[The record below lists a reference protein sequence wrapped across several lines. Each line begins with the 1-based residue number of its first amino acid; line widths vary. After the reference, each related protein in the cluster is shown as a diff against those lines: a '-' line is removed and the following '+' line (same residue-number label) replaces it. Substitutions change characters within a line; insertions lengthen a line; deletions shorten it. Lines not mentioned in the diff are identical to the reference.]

1 MNAQPEP
8 APAGDERRYL
18 DRSRLARPEL
28 IGMVSGLVLIVSL
41 WLPWFSTSSN
51 PNSQIYSA
59 HIGPNQTASAWD
71 TFPTLRWLL
80 LALGL
85 APFIL
90 AWIVAR
96 GHKLTWRPGE
106 VTMIVG
112 MAGVVLVLGNGIIFG
127 RPAPHVGISLDWG
140 YWLGL
145 LACVGIVV
153 AGYQRQATFGSGPK
167 RPPGSV

>member
-1 MNAQPEP
+1 MNAQPVP
-8 APAGDERRYL
+8 SGGGGGYL
-18 DRSRLARPEL
+18 DRSRLERSEYL
-28 IGMVSGLVLIVSL
+28 GMACGLVLVLSL

-51 PNSQIYSA
+51 PNSKITSA
-59 HIGPNQTASAWD
+59 HIGPDQSANAWE
-71 TFPTLRWLL
+71 TFHTLSWLL

-96 GHKLTWRPGE
+96 GHKLGWRPGE

-140 YWLGL
+140 YWIAL

-153 AGYQRQATFGSGPK
+153 AGYQRQASFGSAPK